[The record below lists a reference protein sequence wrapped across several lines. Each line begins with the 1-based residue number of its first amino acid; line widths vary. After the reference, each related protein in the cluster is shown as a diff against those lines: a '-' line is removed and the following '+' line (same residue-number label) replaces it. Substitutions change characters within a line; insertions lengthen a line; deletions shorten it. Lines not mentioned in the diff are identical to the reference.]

1 MALFDK
7 KVTKAA
13 ISPIPEVQA
22 AVGYG
27 SAKNYG
33 GANMIGDFWAYQQ
46 GEARA
51 AAMQVATISR
61 SRDLMASV
69 IASMPLKMYSE
80 KWNEVDGE
88 MEEVPLAP
96 RSWLRQPDP
105 TVTYPFLMAWT
116 FDDLLHFGKA
126 YWYITA
132 RSQDG
137 FPSAFTRI
145 PAGSVTTPDNPQ
157 NIAFGPSKEIMF
169 AGNFLKTED
178 VVQFLCPIEGIVYN
192 GQQTIATA
200 IAINEARRRNSTS
213 AIPAGVLSQTGGE
226 PLSAQELADLAAQF
240 NTARATNQTA
250 ALNEFLKY
258 EPTTATPDKMML
270 IESANYSA
278 LEAARLCSVPPYL
291 VGVSTGAYSYQSSEQ
306 ARADLYI
313 FGVQPYAQ
321 CIAATL
327 SMNNVLPRGTY
338 VCFDTDDF
346 LVENEMAD
354 TMNQNQPQQNTQEQ
368 IAE

>member
-13 ISPIPEVQA
+13 ISPMPEVQA
-22 AVGYG
+22 AIG
-27 SAKNYG
+27 YG

-61 SRDLMASV
+61 ARDLMASV
-69 IASMPLKMYSE
+69 LASMPLKMYNE
-80 KWNEVDGE
+80 RWNEEEGE
-88 MEEVPLAP
+88 MEKVPIAP

-116 FDDLLHFGKA
+116 FDDLLHYGKA
-126 YWYITA
+126 YWYISA

-169 AGNFLKTED
+169 AGNFLKTDD
-178 VVQFLCPIEGIVYN
+178 VVQFLCPVEGIVYN
-192 GQQTIATA
+192 GQQTISTA
-200 IAINEARRRNSTS
+200 LAIGEARKRNASS
-213 AIPAGVLSQTGGE
+213 AIPAGILKQTGGE
-226 PLSAQELADLAAQF
+226 PLSGQELADLAAQF

-250 ALNEFLKY
+250 ALNEFLSY
-258 EPTTATPDKMML
+258 EATTASPDKMLL

-306 ARADLYI
+306 ARADLLL
-313 FGVQPYAQ
+313 FGVMPYAQ
-321 CIAATL
+321 CISATL

-338 VCFDTDDF
+338 VSFDYDDY
-346 LVENEMAD
+346 LKENEMAD
-354 TMNQNQPQQNTQEQ
+354 SMDTNQPQENTQEAL
-368 IAE
+368 AE